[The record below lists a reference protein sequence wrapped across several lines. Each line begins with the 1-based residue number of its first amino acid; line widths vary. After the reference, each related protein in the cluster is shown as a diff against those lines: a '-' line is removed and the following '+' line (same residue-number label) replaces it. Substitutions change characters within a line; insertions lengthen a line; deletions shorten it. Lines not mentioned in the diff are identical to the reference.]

1 MFLRNYVTLIRGK
14 KKPEGWL
21 TMFIHTRI
29 RLFCELHRAQRW
41 LTHEDFM
48 SKWLKDE
55 MNQLEIVG
63 IEPREKVECV
73 WSSADAQGNTFKDA
87 AVFHMMP
94 CAARTQYCTEI
105 HLMVHPDTAR
115 FGLSKGAV
123 VELDHEAVEGWRKSA
138 LGYWKQA
145 LESLRQCV
153 NGDWVIEDRDLNRSV
168 LLKSRL

>member
-21 TMFIHTRI
+21 TMFIHTRT

-41 LTHEDFM
+41 LTHEDFVG
-48 SKWLKDE
+48 KWLKEE

-63 IEPREKVECV
+63 IEPREKVECF
-73 WSSADAQGNTFKDA
+73 WRSIDDQGNTFKDS

-94 CAARTQYCTEI
+94 CGERTQYCTEI

-115 FGLSKGAV
+115 FGMRSVAADEPGHEP
-123 VELDHEAVEGWRKSA
+123 VEAWRKSA
-138 LGYWKQA
+138 LDCWKQR

>member
-21 TMFIHTRI
+21 TMFIHTRT

-41 LTHEDFM
+41 LTQEDFIG
-48 SKWLKDE
+48 KWLKEE
-55 MNQLEIVG
+55 MNQLEIVD
-63 IEPREKVECV
+63 IEPREKVECF
-73 WSSADAQGNTFKDA
+73 WRSIDDQGNTFRDSV
-87 AVFHMMP
+87 VFHMMP
-94 CAARTQYCTEI
+94 CGERTQYCTEI
-105 HLMVHPDTAR
+105 HLMVHPDTSR
-115 FGLSKGAV
+115 FGLRP
-123 VELDHEAVEGWRKSA
+123 EAADESEPEPFEAWRKSA
-138 LGYWKQA
+138 LDCWKQR

>member
-1 MFLRNYVTLIRGK
+1 
-14 KKPEGWL
+14 
-21 TMFIHTRI
+21 
-29 RLFCELHRAQRW
+29 
-41 LTHEDFM
+41 M

-63 IEPREKVECV
+63 MEPREKVECF
-73 WSSADAQGNTFKDA
+73 WSSADDQGNTFKDA
-87 AVFHMMP
+87 VVFHMMP

-115 FGLSKGAV
+115 FGLSKGAA
-123 VELDHEAVEGWRKSA
+123 VELDHEAVEVWRKSA

-145 LESLRQCV
+145 LESLRECV